1 MTKRK
6 HVLHNDRILS
16 VQLSEEGTPTAKGI
30 KPSGAVWG
38 GSVLWCQGVDQ
49 SPVLPQTQMER

>member
-1 MTKRK
+1 M
-6 HVLHNDRILS
+6 LHNDRILS

-38 GSVLWCQGVDQ
+38 SSVL
-49 SPVLPQTQMER
+49 VLIL